1 MATHDAAHDHQNEH
15 DIEYGPTPPDATR
28 EYTDIEPSI
37 AWKFAI
43 WLGVAMVI
51 SAAIVYGTFWF
62 FEGQEVTANRA
73 AQVFPLAVGQVKEPP
88 APNLQTQPFKDIF
101 TLRSSEQERLNGY
114 GWVDKNIGAA
124 HIPVEDAMN
133 LLLQRGELRVR
144 PEQPQELNEVVM
156 DSSAGRVA
164 VPR

>member
-1 MATHDAAHDHQNEH
+1 MATHDAAHD
-15 DIEYGPTPPDATR
+15 DDLEYGPTPPDATR

-37 AWKFAI
+37 AWRFAS
-43 WLGVAMVI
+43 WLAVSVLI
-51 SAAIVYGTFWF
+51 SVAIVYGIFWF
-62 FEGQEVTANRA
+62 FEGRQVTANRE

-88 APNLQTQPFKDIF
+88 TPHLQTQPFKDIF
-101 TLRSSEQERLNGY
+101 TLRASEQERLTGY
-114 GWVDKNIGAA
+114 GWVDKNTGAA

-133 LLLQRGELRVR
+133 LLLQRGELRPR
-144 PEQPQELNEVVM
+144 TTESQGFDQVVT

>member
-1 MATHDAAHDHQNEH
+1 MATHDADP
-15 DIEYGPTPPDATR
+15 EYGPTPPDATR
-28 EYTDIEPSI
+28 EYTDIEPTI

-43 WLGVAMVI
+43 WLGVAMLM
-51 SAAIVYGTFWF
+51 SGAIVYGTFWF
-62 FEGQEVTANRA
+62 FERQEVTANRA

-88 APNLQTQPFKDIF
+88 TPHLQTQPFKDIF
-101 TLRSSEQERLNGY
+101 TLRASEQERLTGY
-114 GWVDKNIGAA
+114 GWVDKNAGAA
-124 HIPVEDAMN
+124 RIPVEDAMN

-144 PEQPQELNEVVM
+144 PEQPQELNQVVT